1 MKLLKFDCID
11 STNTYGKANFD
22 TLDDKTVI
30 IANEQTKG
38 RGRFNRVWVSK
49 NCENI
54 YLSLVLKPQ
63 NTKYITNLTQYMSVV
78 SADVLKTYNVQPQ
91 IKWPNDV
98 LVNNKKICGILSE
111 GVIKNNQLSGIVL
124 GIGINLNMDDKT
136 LNSIDRPATSLNIET
151 GKQINKEEFL
161 KKLIDSFFE
170 NYNNAMQNGFEYFK
184 NDYLKY
190 VDFLGKTVFIQQR
203 DNDKKEQYIA
213 KNIDNQGNLVVLD
226 STNKEKIIYSG
237 DLIY

>member
-54 YLSLVLKPQ
+54 YLSLVLKQQ